1 MDKITIGLLL
11 PSSTI
16 FPISKNFERGLKDG
30 LKQDGSHHLEVEL
43 IKEFIGQGDTRLVDK
58 VCNKFFKYDDAHLVT
73 GILSNR
79 SVNEIASKF
88 KSQQTPFLVNNLGAA
103 VPDVLQM
110 NDYIFINS
118 PQLWRHAYTMGHW
131 AVKTFGKKGM
141 FVGSVYDAGYGF
153 SHLLQIGMQ
162 AADSESTWAFSIPP
176 MPPAGGLSNMDV
188 IFPYMEQYE
197 PDFIFAAFCGEEATL
212 FLNALIKHG
221 WHRKTKITGTPYLL
235 APFAPL
241 TDDVTIYTARL
252 FNDDAGITPENVFY
266 KQGLQT
272 GQIIAAAASASNGA
286 DLKEQLSKSDTLF
299 NIAREVKA
307 DTQLTI
313 VQNDIG
319 AGKADFTSKSVSRW
333 DTHSLAVE
341 QLKPL
346 TSQVDSG
353 WYNPYLCI

>member
-16 FPISKNFERGLKDG
+16 FPISKNFEQGLKDG
-30 LKQDGSHHLEVEL
+30 LKQHGSHPLEVEL
-43 IKEFIGQGDTRLVDK
+43 IKEFIGQGDTRMVDK
-58 VCNKFFKYDDAHLVT
+58 ACNKFFKYDDAHLVT
-73 GILSNR
+73 GILSNK
-79 SVNEIASKF
+79 SVNEIAPKF

-103 VPDVLQM
+103 VPDVSQM

-131 AVKTFGKKGM
+131 GVKTFGKKGM
-141 FVGSVYDAGYGF
+141 FIGSVYDAGYSF
-153 SHLLQIGMQ
+153 SHLLQQGMY
-162 AADSESTWAFSIPP
+162 AADAESTWAFATPP
-176 MPPAGGLSNMDV
+176 MPPVGGLSNMDV
-188 IFPYMEQYE
+188 IFPYLAHYE
-197 PDFIFAAFCGEEATL
+197 PDFIFAAFCGEETTL
-212 FLNALIKHG
+212 FLNALVKHG

-241 TDDVTIYTARL
+241 IEDITVYSTQL
-252 FNDDAGITPENVFY
+252 FTNDAGITPENIFY

-272 GQIIAAAASASNGA
+272 GQTIAAAAAESNGA
-286 DLKEQLSKSDTLF
+286 DLKDQLSKSDTLF

-313 VQNDIG
+313 VQNDID
-319 AGKADFTSKSVSRW
+319 AGKADFTSKQVTFW
-333 DTHSLAVE
+333 DTYPMAVE

-346 TSQVDSG
+346 TSQLDSG